1 MLATKLWAAK
11 PTAIPAA
18 PPNANKLVTDT
29 PSVCKMD
36 SMAIIKIVTQA
47 SLLIA
52 SAAVGSMWSFLASAR
67 ALKLTSKRL
76 INRNENQLSV
86 RRSEEHTSELQSR
99 PHLVCRLLLAKKN
112 D

>member
-1 MLATKLWAAK
+1 MDRVVK
-11 PTAIPAA
+11 I
-18 PPNANKLVTDT
+18 
-29 PSVCKMD
+29 KM
-36 SMAIIKIVTQA
+36 ITHA

-86 RRSEEHTSELQSR
+86 RIIKILRTVGVLSCSPSHSSFYANHAVRTDR
-99 PHLVCRLLLAKKN
+99 PITQTKIGRASCRERV
-112 D
+112 